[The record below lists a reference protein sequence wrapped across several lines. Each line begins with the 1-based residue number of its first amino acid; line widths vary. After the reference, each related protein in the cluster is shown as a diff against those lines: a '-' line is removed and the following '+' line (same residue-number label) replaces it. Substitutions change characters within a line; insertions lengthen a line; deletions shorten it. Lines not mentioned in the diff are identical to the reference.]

1 MPKIKAGS
9 EPAEVYIPFVQSL
22 FRDSATLAIGV
33 FGQTLAT
40 LLVYAENGSPI
51 YLVTAVIMVASGLIR
66 IIAVQ
71 LQQNSP
77 PPTTIEEARRMEW
90 WYIALASLHG
100 AAMGFFCLAAIYIAP
115 SSFGEIAAITVMMA
129 SVSSIVGR
137 NYGSARMVAIL
148 LIVMVGPYSLG
159 LMLRWEFYHVALAIL
174 AAPFFVA
181 INSLARRVRNVLR
194 GAIEARSASE
204 LIARRFDKALNT
216 MSHGLIMFDRVRR
229 VVVINDKAMD
239 LFAFKS
245 HQAAE
250 GRTLKSL
257 VMRGVIAK
265 LFNDHDLH
273 ELERRLTRPLDTRS
287 GGKTMIQLRDGR
299 HIEFSSRGGEGEFDV
314 ITFEDVTARVNA
326 EAQIL
331 HMARFDALTGL
342 ASRAYFT
349 EVVNAMRRSGDPNR
363 NCALIMFDLDDFKNV
378 NDTLGHP
385 VGDGLIYAV
394 SQRLRACVPSNMKL
408 ARFGGDEFLLFIDR
422 VSEMEGVRNLLEKI
436 FSNFEE
442 PFDVGGQQIRVN
454 LSSGATVENA
464 GASDFNSMVVRADLA
479 LYAAKDAGKNGWKVF
494 EGQMED
500 EFREKQMLKME
511 LRNAVANEELRVVYQ
526 PIVNARTMRI
536 ATCEALCRWDH
547 KTRGPISPAIF
558 IPLAEE
564 MGIVTE
570 ISRLVLKRAC
580 VDCMSWPEGT
590 SVAVNLSARDFRS
603 DSVTGMIAEALK
615 FSGLTPERLEV
626 EVTETALLDD
636 KAKTAKN
643 LKAIKALGVRVALDD
658 FGTGYSSLSYL
669 HRLPL
674 DKVKIDQAFVAEIL
688 TDKKSIALVRSIAA
702 MCRDLGL
709 TVTIEGVETEEQLM
723 TLADHVSLDQVQ
735 GFLFGSSL
743 PALGVQRMAQ
753 HVWPYVYAKRKI
765 EAALA

>member
-1 MPKIKAGS
+1 
-9 EPAEVYIPFVQSL
+9 
-22 FRDSATLAIGV
+22 
-33 FGQTLAT
+33 
-40 LLVYAENGSPI
+40 
-51 YLVTAVIMVASGLIR
+51 
-66 IIAVQ
+66 
-71 LQQNSP
+71 
-77 PPTTIEEARRMEW
+77 
-90 WYIALASLHG
+90 
-100 AAMGFFCLAAIYIAP
+100 
-115 SSFGEIAAITVMMA
+115 
-129 SVSSIVGR
+129 VGR
-137 NYGSARMVAIL
+137 NYGSSRMVTLLLLTMMVPYSIGIILRGDVFHIL
-148 LIVMVGPYSLG
+148 LVGLV
-159 LMLRWEFYHVALAIL
+159 L
-174 AAPFFVA
+174 PFFAA
-181 INSLARRVRNVLR
+181 ISALARRVRIMLMDAVL
-194 GAIEARSASE
+194 ARISSE
-204 LIARRFDKALNT
+204 QLAKRFDKALNT
-216 MSHGLIMFDRVRR
+216 MSHGLIMFDRMRR

-239 LFAFKS
+239 LFSFKS
-245 HQAAE
+245 RQAAE

-257 VMRGVIAK
+257 VMRGMIAN
-265 LFNDHDLH
+265 LFSDHDLH

-299 HIEFSSRGGEGEFDV
+299 HIEFASRGGEGEFDV

-349 EVVNAMRRSGDPNR
+349 EVVNTMRRAGDPNR
-363 NCALIMFDLDDFKNV
+363 DCALIMFDLDDFKNI

-394 SQRLRACVPSNMKL
+394 SQKLRSCVPSSMKL
-408 ARFGGDEFLLFIDR
+408 ARFGGDEFLLFIDQ
-422 VSEMEGVRNLLEKI
+422 VPEKAMVYNLLETI
-436 FSNFEE
+436 FSNFED
-442 PFDVGGQQIRVN
+442 PLDVGGLQIRVN
-454 LSSGATVENA
+454 LSSGASIEKA
-464 GASDFNSMVVRADLA
+464 GASDFNNMVVRADLA
-479 LYAAKDAGKNGWKVF
+479 LYAAKDSGKNGWKVF
-494 EGQMED
+494 EEKMED
-500 EFREKQMLKME
+500 EFREKQTLKME
-511 LRNAVANEELRVVYQ
+511 LRNAVANSELRVVYQ

-547 KTRGPISPAIF
+547 KSRGPISPAIF

-570 ISRLVLKRAC
+570 ISRLVLRRAC
-580 VDCMSWPEGT
+580 LDCMSWPQDT

-603 DSVTGMIAEALK
+603 DAVTDMISEALK
-615 FSGLTPERLEV
+615 TSGLEPQRLEV

-643 LKAIKALGVRVALDD
+643 LRAIKALGVRVALDD

-688 TDKKSIALVRSIAA
+688 TDQKSVALVRSIAA

-709 TVTIEGVETEEQLM
+709 TVTIEGIETEEQLM

-753 HVWPYVYAKRKI
+753 HVWPYAHARKKI
-765 EAALA
+765 DAALA